1 MSDPQLN
8 NPGVQPPPQ
17 QTPPPEPPPKEPT
30 TETKPPTP
38 TTTSTTSTTEPKSLL
53 NQEPK
58 TGAPEKYEE
67 FKVPEGYS
75 LDAEVATEAGKL
87 FKDSNLSQAQAQK
100 LVDFYVS
107 KTNEAFRQPYEAY
120 EALRTEWREKA
131 KAHPEIGGSF
141 DRVLSTVA
149 KAIDSVGDA
158 ALASE
163 FRQVMDMTGA
173 GDHPAFI
180 RLFYKLASQLTE
192 GRPIMGNGPAKAGQQ
207 DPSKGRPVTAAQ
219 ALYPTL
225 PSGA

>member
-1 MSDPQLN
+1 M
-8 NPGVQPPPQ
+8 
-17 QTPPPEPPPKEPT
+17 
-30 TETKPPTP
+30 
-38 TTTSTTSTTEPKSLL
+38 

-58 TGAPEKYEE
+58 TGAPEKYDE
-67 FKVPEGYS
+67 FKVPEGYT
-75 LDAEVATEAGKL
+75 LDTEVATEAGKL
-87 FKDSNLSQAQAQK
+87 FKDANLSQATAQK

-120 EALRTEWREKA
+120 EALRSDWREKA
-131 KAHPEIGGSF
+131 RAHPEIRGDF

-158 ALASE
+158 GLASE

-180 RLFYKLASQLTE
+180 RMFYKLASQLTE
-192 GRPIMGNGPAKAGQQ
+192 GRPVTGNGPAKAGQA
-207 DPSKGRPVTAAQ
+207 DPTKGRPVTAAQ